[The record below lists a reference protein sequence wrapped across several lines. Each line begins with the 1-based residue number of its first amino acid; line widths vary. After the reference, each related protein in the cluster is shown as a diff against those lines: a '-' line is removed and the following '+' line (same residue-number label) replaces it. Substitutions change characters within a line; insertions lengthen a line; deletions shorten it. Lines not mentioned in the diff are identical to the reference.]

1 MQGADDPPL
10 GFQLQAA
17 SLQPVQ
23 PGLLEDSPGGGSE
36 GQSQDS
42 QMVPGPQC
50 LFCCCC
56 FLFLNCHCRPQI
68 LISSGV
74 LPAPD

>member
-1 MQGADDPPL
+1 MQGAGDDPPL

-17 SLQPVQ
+17 TSQPVQ

-42 QMVPGPQC
+42 QMVLGPQC
-50 LFCCCC
+50 LFFVVGFFC
-56 FLFLNCHCRPQI
+56 FCFCFCFF
-68 LISSGV
+68 S
-74 LPAPD
+74 